1 MNQSSRIKNNKKYVK
16 LDDDF
21 SRFLIKHAV
30 LASAFTFLLG
40 VQIRELIS
48 QLVDTILKPLF
59 SVDLDKNGEPDMKQ
73 LKRFTTNIMGIKYPV
88 GKLFLEL
95 IKTIITIG
103 VIYLSIIFLTRYTK
117 FV

>member
-1 MNQSSRIKNNKKYVK
+1 MNQTPTIKNNKKYVK

-103 VIYLSIIFLTRYTK
+103 VIYLSIVFLTRYTK

>member
-1 MNQSSRIKNNKKYVK
+1 
-16 LDDDF
+16 
-21 SRFLIKHAV
+21 
-30 LASAFTFLLG
+30 
-40 VQIRELIS
+40 
-48 QLVDTILKPLF
+48 
-59 SVDLDKNGEPDMKQ
+59 MKQ
-73 LKRFTTNIMGIKYPV
+73 LKRFTTKIMGIKYPV